1 MNEDLYGLEASGID
15 PEIAA
20 KMLGAKR
27 KRKVTEAMLQ
37 QSMSPMNPNRVASG
51 GIAVPI
57 SAFEALAKVAQVYM
71 GQKGLEGADK
81 ELAGLASENQKKV
94 ASAMAGYEKTR
105 MGDPG
110 VQMPTA
116 VDDEGNS
123 NAPNEVAPVK
133 GDPRRAIAEAMAS
146 PLLQKNAL
154 VQNDLKSL
162 QPRVLGRTLVDGM
175 GNTVATDSTWA
186 EEQRNAQ
193 EARAAQS
200 KAALEAKAAEGVAQR
215 QAREENIRLMAS
227 LRPAPQPVAPSFTE
241 VLDPKD
247 QTRLLRVDGK
257 AYKGG
262 TVGDIGVLG
271 VSGKE
276 PTAAKKA
283 EQVDSGKGTVSGIAE
298 ELRGYYK
305 KLKDNGGIVDT
316 SKTGPSNLS
325 ARISASGLGQL
336 VGGAVGTQNQ
346 SARNSIAQTRPLLLN
361 AIKQATGMSAKQM
374 DSNAELKM
382 YLAAATDPTLD
393 VQANEAALANLERL
407 YGLGNPKPSANGG
420 LSADEEK
427 ELAALRARFG
437 K

>member
-110 VQMPTA
+110 VQMPTT

-175 GNTVATDSTWA
+175 GNTVATDSTWVADRQDQRESRMA
-186 EEQRNAQ
+186 EI
-193 EARAAQS
+193 EARKKADFNKPFLADGTPNTAYQDYEIK
-200 KAALEAKAAEGVAQR
+200 KAAAGKSTATANVSLPPAEKAFGVELAKLDAKELDDMRNSAAKAQNGLARVSEMKKLSESGVYSGSFAEGRTGVANFFDTLGVPFDTKKLTNSQEYLKHAKELTLSLLKEGVGTNQISNADLKFVNETVPQLETNP
-215 QAREENIRLMAS
+215 QARKNLINYIEGRLQS
-227 LRPAPQPVAPSFTE
+227 S
-241 VLDPKD
+241 
-247 QTRLLRVDGK
+247 VD
-257 AYKGG
+257 
-262 TVGDIGVLG
+262 
-271 VSGKE
+271 
-276 PTAAKKA
+276 
-283 EQVDSGKGTVSGIAE
+283 
-298 ELRGYYK
+298 RF
-305 KLKDNGGIVDT
+305 
-316 SKTGPSNLS
+316 
-325 ARISASGLGQL
+325 
-336 VGGAVGTQNQ
+336 Q
-346 SARNSIAQTRPLLLN
+346 SA
-361 AIKQATGMSAKQM
+361 
-374 DSNAELKM
+374 
-382 YLAAATDPTLD
+382 D
-393 VQANEAALANLERL
+393 VYAR
-407 YGLGNPKPSANGG
+407 KNGG
-420 LSADEEK
+420 LSGFAQQGQPK
-427 ELAALRARFG
+427 RRASDANAPRVVDW
-437 K
+437 